1 MRFATPQERRVKLAA
16 AAGAS
21 WSLLAPLPVLL
32 LLFPDIS
39 ASFALLLFRVFLEVC
54 VENALCF
61 FAFFSPLESTLCATF
76 FFLSFFFFY
85 YLKHPLFRNCWSL
98 ETNFHAYFKE
108 FAAFR

>member
-21 WSLLAPLPVLL
+21 WSPRAPLPVLL
-32 LLFPDIS
+32 LLFPNIS

-61 FAFFSPLESTLCATF
+61 FAFF
-76 FFLSFFFFY
+76 FFLF
-85 YLKHPLFRNCWSL
+85 L
-98 ETNFHAYFKE
+98 
-108 FAAFR
+108 